1 MHLHGHDALHT
12 QVTNVL
18 CPVAWEQLGG
28 VAGPA
33 QLDDGEQ
40 YCGGL
45 IQNLT
50 DAHPYYSIAAT
61 RLLGVAIGSDDDL
74 WSFAWSVASPSP
86 SAPVFPSHTSM
97 ATSRPRALATTAFNL
112 HDGVVDGEVDLH

>member
-1 MHLHGHDALHT
+1 MTASNTAVNSNIIAAFGKKGVSPRHD
-12 QVTNVL
+12 
-18 CPVAWEQLGG
+18 G
-28 VAGPA
+28 
-33 QLDDGEQ
+33 
-40 YCGGL
+40 GGL

-50 DAHPYYSIAAT
+50 DAHPYYSITAT

-74 WSFAWSVASPSP
+74 WSFAWSAASPSP